1 MRFLLAVFL
10 LTTSSFCSLAQT
22 VYPQNYFRSPI
33 DTIMLLSAPFG
44 QLRDNHFHSGLDIR
58 TFEKEGL
65 PVKAVADGWIS
76 RIKIS
81 AWGYGNAI
89 YIDHPNGYT
98 SVYAHLQRY
107 NDSITE
113 FVKEE
118 QYRNESFEVEIFPRK
133 NQLPIK
139 RGDLIAYTGNSGGS
153 TGPHLHFELR
163 NTKTEYPINPLLFN
177 MPVTD
182 TLSPF
187 FKTIAIYNLMPNR
200 PYLIFQKN
208 LPAKKFTTD
217 TNFYEV
223 SDIITLPQG
232 LIGIGTEVYDYITDI
247 DREQNIYTVKMAI
260 DSIPYFRMDIESFS
274 FFDTKYI
281 NTHIDFERLQ
291 KDRIRIQKCFID
303 DGNLIELY
311 KNYPGK
317 GKFWLGD
324 TLVHRVQVLAK
335 DVAGKASLLTFFIKG
350 DSAERLSSGYFSPC
364 SYERFAP
371 EKDNTFEFRE
381 VRMDVPKGALYDTLD
396 FCYKSEPGNKR
407 TLSKIYSLGD
417 PYSPLSSNVAVSIKP
432 NVKDSF
438 LLSKMIIGKV
448 SDKGYVSYIGGK
460 VVNGWIWS
468 PSRTFGD
475 FALAADT
482 VAPRLKFLYLR
493 NDTLCQ
499 DTLALQI
506 QIDDNLSGIESYRL
520 TMDGKW
526 VLCKYDPKNS
536 MLIYEFDKKT
546 PRNRKLNFEL
556 IVTDKKKNK
565 SILSK
570 QIFIQ

>member
-1 MRFLLAVFL
+1 M
-10 LTTSSFCSLAQT
+10 AQT

-89 YIDHPNGYT
+89 YIDHANGYT

-107 NDSITE
+107 TDSITE

-118 QYRNESFEVEIFPRK
+118 QYRNESFEIEIFPRK

-139 RGDLIAYTGNSGGS
+139 RGDLIAYSGNSGGS

-163 NTKTEYPINPLLFN
+163 NTKSEYPINPLLFN
-177 MPVTD
+177 MPITD
-182 TLSPF
+182 TLAPF

-208 LPAKKFTTD
+208 LPVKKFTTD
-217 TNFYEV
+217 TNFFEIPE
-223 SDIITLPQG
+223 IITLPQG

-247 DREQNIYTVKMAI
+247 DREQNIYSIKLDI

-303 DGNLIELY
+303 DGNMIELY

-324 TLVHRVQVLAK
+324 TLIHRVQVLAK
-335 DVAGKASLLTFFIKG
+335 DVAGKASILTFFIKG
-350 DSAERLSSGYFSPC
+350 DSSQRLSSGYFSTC

-371 EKDNTFEFRE
+371 ERDNSFEFRE

-396 FCYKSEPGNKR
+396 FCYKSEAGNKR

-417 PYSPLSSNVAVSIKP
+417 PYSPLSSNVTISIKP
-432 NVKDSF
+432 NEKDTF
-438 LLSKMIIGKV
+438 LLNKMIIGKV
-448 SDKGYVSYIGGK
+448 SDKGYLSYIGGK

-493 NDTLCQ
+493 NDTLCI
-499 DTLALQI
+499 DTQELKI
-506 QIDDNLSGIESYRL
+506 QVDDNLSGIESYRL
-520 TMDGKW
+520 TMEGKW

-536 MLIYEFDKKT
+536 LLIYEFDKKT

-556 IVTDKKKNK
+556 TVTDKKKNK
-565 SILSK
+565 STLSK

>member
-1 MRFLLAVFL
+1 MRFLLGIFL
-10 LTTSSFCSLAQT
+10 LFASSLCSLAQT

-33 DTIMLLSAPFG
+33 DTIILLSAPFG

-118 QYRNESFEVEIFPRK
+118 QYRIESFEVEIFPRK
-133 NQLPIK
+133 NQLPVK
-139 RGDLIAYTGNSGGS
+139 RGDVIAFSGNSGGS

-208 LPAKKFTTD
+208 LPVKKFTTD
-217 TNFYEV
+217 TNFFEV
-223 SDIITLPQG
+223 PDIITLPQG

-247 DREQNIYTVKMAI
+247 DREQNIYTIKMAI

-324 TLVHRVQVLAK
+324 TLIHRVQVLAK
-335 DVAGKASLLTFFIKG
+335 DVAGKASILTFFIKG

-371 EKDNTFEFRE
+371 EKDNTFEFKD

-407 TLSKIYSLGD
+407 TLSKVYSLGD

-432 NVKDSF
+432 NIKDSF

-448 SDKGYVSYIGGK
+448 SDKGYISYIGGK
-460 VVNGWIWS
+460 VMNGWIWS

-493 NDTLCQ
+493 NDTLCM

-536 MLIYEFDKKT
+536 LLIYEFDKKT
-546 PRNRKLNFEL
+546 PRNQKLNFEL

-565 SILSK
+565 SIQSK

>member
-1 MRFLLAVFL
+1 
-10 LTTSSFCSLAQT
+10 
-22 VYPQNYFRSPI
+22 
-33 DTIMLLSAPFG
+33 MLLSAPFG

-118 QYRNESFEVEIFPRK
+118 QYRNESFEVEVFPRK

-139 RGDLIAYTGNSGGS
+139 RGDLIAFSGNSGGS

-208 LPAKKFTTD
+208 LPVKKFTTD
-217 TNFYEV
+217 TNFFEV
-223 SDIITLPQG
+223 PDIITLPQG

-274 FFDTKYI
+274 FFDTRYI

-311 KNYPGK
+311 RNYPGK

-324 TLVHRVQVLAK
+324 TLIHRVQVLAK

-350 DSAERLSSGYFSPC
+350 DSSERLSSGYFSPC

-371 EKDNTFEFRE
+371 EKDNTFEFKE
-381 VRMDVPKGALYDTLD
+381 VRMDIPKGALYDTLD

-407 TLSKIYSLGD
+407 TLSKVYSLGD

-475 FALAADT
+475 FALVADT

-493 NDTLCQ
+493 NDTLCM
-499 DTLALQI
+499 DTVALQI

-520 TMDGKW
+520 IMDGKW

-536 MLIYEFDKKT
+536 LLIYEFDKKT
-546 PRNRKLNFEL
+546 PRNQKLNFEL

-565 SILSK
+565 STLSK